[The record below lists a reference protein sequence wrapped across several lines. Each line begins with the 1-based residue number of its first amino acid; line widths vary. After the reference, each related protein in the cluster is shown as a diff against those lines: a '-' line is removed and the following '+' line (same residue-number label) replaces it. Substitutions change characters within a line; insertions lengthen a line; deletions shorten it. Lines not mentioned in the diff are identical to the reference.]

1 MFGAVAFT
9 SISDSPLGIC
19 LSPLLLLLSLAAAFP
34 IYFLKP
40 CPLLICSS
48 YLPLTWEKDAKGWSG
63 GEFIS
68 SSLNKISE
76 FHSAQVL
83 ESILLLYKKLWAC
96 FKTVSYSP
104 TVTPSPHP
112 TPEPSRHLSSSLPW
126 EPVGFLEGK
135 LIRVWPSWCPHSQL
149 VTLSLQKFVKN
160 DHLSLLSG
168 LWSYR

>member
-9 SISDSPLGIC
+9 SVSDSPLGIC
-19 LSPLLLLLSLAAAFP
+19 LSPLLLLLSLDAAFP
-34 IYFLKP
+34 IYSLKP

-48 YLPLTWEKDAKGWSG
+48 CLPLIWEKDARGWSG

-68 SSLNKISE
+68 LSLNKISE

-96 FKTVSYSP
+96 FKMVFYSP

-112 TPEPSRHLSSSLPW
+112 TPEPKAPFFIITMRTCGGSWRKSSLDCGPQDVLALNW
-126 EPVGFLEGK
+126 SHWASRNLSK
-135 LIRVWPSWCPHSQL
+135 LSFKS
-149 VTLSLQKFVKN
+149 SY
-160 DHLSLLSG
+160 
-168 LWSYR
+168 WSMEL